1 MVHLAGVR
9 SGAWSRRAILRAHGW
24 WHAEAD
30 SLAGEA
36 LGWGQRR
43 GVLLTSAAMLSR
55 AASAAE
61 LETAVGNLLVLAA
74 LVGRTPVVPEVLCE
88 RMQGNPAP
96 LRSRWLETRRR
107 QGERRCAW
115 VPPRAC
121 WQLEYV
127 TAGELRRRAAA
138 DRDFGAQ
145 LHATRRR
152 ANASAAD
159 ADETL
164 ARRFEGLEFERKRKD
179 GTAEGGP
186 TGGGG
191 GCAAAEALGRL
202 LELSNA
208 SATGGRAAPA
218 ARRAQALAT
227 ALVHGRLSE
236 LPCETA
242 EVAVLPTRASRRCSR
257 GGRPPGAL
265 GGRRGARARGRRQR
279 PWGRP
284 WAAAASAAV
293 ATDAGGGGVE
303 ARRRAAMLATDAAC
317 IDCRGSRGPRRPR
330 RTARRRGASRSG
342 CGRGRRRP
350 WRRRRGCTRT
360 V

>member
-43 GVLLTSAAMLSR
+43 GVLLDVGGDAEPRRQRRR
-55 AASAAE
+55 ARDGGGQSVGPRRPRRPHAGGARG
-61 LETAVGNLLVLAA
+61 AVRADA
-74 LVGRTPVVPEVLCE
+74 
-88 RMQGNPAP
+88 GNPAP

-191 GCAAAEALGRL
+191 AGGCAAAEALGRL

-208 SATGGRAAPA
+208 SATGG
-218 ARRAQALAT
+218 ARR
-227 ALVHGRLSE
+227 R
-236 LPCETA
+236 
-242 EVAVLPTRASRRCSR
+242 
-257 GGRPPGAL
+257 
-265 GGRRGARARGRRQR
+265 RRGARRR
-279 PWGRP
+279 
-284 WAAAASAAV
+284 S
-293 ATDAGGGGVE
+293 
-303 ARRRAAMLATDAAC
+303 RRR
-317 IDCRGSRGPRRPR
+317 SS
-330 RTARRRGASRSG
+330 TAG
-342 CGRGRRRP
+342 
-350 WRRRRGCTRT
+350 
-360 V
+360 

>member
-1 MVHLAGVR
+1 
-9 SGAWSRRAILRAHGW
+9 
-24 WHAEAD
+24 
-30 SLAGEA
+30 
-36 LGWGQRR
+36 
-43 GVLLTSAAMLSR
+43 MLSR

-88 RMQGNPAP
+88 RMQGKPAP

-164 ARRFEGLEFERKRKD
+164 ARRFEGLGLSGSGRR
-179 GTAEGGP
+179 GLEGGA
-186 TGGGG
+186 TGGGGGGAG

-242 EVAVLPTRASRRCSR
+242 EVAVLADARLEEMLTRWALRPARWAVVRRAREADAKRPWGGRGRRRTRRRPWPPTPAATASTRGAARRCS
-257 GGRPPGAL
+257 PPTP
-265 GGRRGARARGRRQR
+265 RASTR
-279 PWGRP
+279 
-284 WAAAASAAV
+284 
-293 ATDAGGGGVE
+293 
-303 ARRRAAMLATDAAC
+303 C
-317 IDCRGSRGPRRPR
+317 CRGSRGPPQPR
-330 RTARRRGASRSG
+330 RTAPPPRREPKRL
-342 CGRGRRRP
+342 RP
-350 WRRRRGCTRT
+350 RAAPKVEAAAAGLYSYS
-360 V
+360 VG